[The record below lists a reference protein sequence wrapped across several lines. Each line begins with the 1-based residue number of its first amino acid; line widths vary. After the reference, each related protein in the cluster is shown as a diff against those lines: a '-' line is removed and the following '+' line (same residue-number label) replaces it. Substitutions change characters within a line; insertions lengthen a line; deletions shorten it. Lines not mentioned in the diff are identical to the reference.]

1 MKTCPTTV
9 ELVLC
14 FLGLG
19 FTGLW
24 VAACICYAHCRGDAE
39 IGVADTQGR
48 EQGAGSGE
56 PAAKDQ
62 GPMTNQPRT

>member
-9 ELVLC
+9 DLVLC
-14 FLGLG
+14 FLALG

-24 VAACICYAHCRGDAE
+24 LVGCICYAHCRGDAE

-48 EQGAGSGE
+48 EPEAGSEE
-56 PAAKDQ
+56 PGA
-62 GPMTNQPRT
+62 

>member
-9 ELVLC
+9 DLVLG

-48 EQGAGSGE
+48 E

>member
-9 ELVLC
+9 DLVLG

-48 EQGAGSGE
+48 
-56 PAAKDQ
+56 
-62 GPMTNQPRT
+62 TNSEDATTRSEGNPSTTNH